1 MIKKPSY
8 LTFNEAAYKWKKEI
22 NYRSHPELYRVGK
35 GEQGVL
41 ICQPYK
47 SELCPYWRFK
57 DPEIAQKSSE
67 KIYELFLDYLQQ
79 DDFVGADMARKYL
92 QMGFTRARRYT
103 NYKGGKKYG
112 DLYKPLPSGTGDIQ
126 KAISA
131 NIFYEKWR
139 QAEANPKYARL
150 KQEWKT
156 VYG

>member
-8 LTFNEAAYKWKKEI
+8 LNFDESAYQWKKETD
-22 NYRSHPELYRVGK
+22 YRAHPKLYRVGK

-67 KIYELFLDYLQQ
+67 KIYELFLDYLRQ

-103 NYKGGKKYG
+103 NYKGGKKYS
-112 DLYKPLPSGTGDIQ
+112 DLYEPLASGTGDAQ

-131 NIFYEKWR
+131 TIFYEKWQ
-139 QAEANPKYARL
+139 QAEANPKYAQL

-156 VYG
+156 TYG